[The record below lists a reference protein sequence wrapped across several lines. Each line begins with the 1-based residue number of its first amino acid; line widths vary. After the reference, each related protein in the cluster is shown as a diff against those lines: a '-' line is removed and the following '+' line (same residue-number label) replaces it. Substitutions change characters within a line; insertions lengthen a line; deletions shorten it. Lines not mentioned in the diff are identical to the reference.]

1 MARKSKK
8 DNLPPENDP
17 KHATGEKPESPI
29 TFSENKSEKST
40 RDNPK
45 STSSKSSNPKP
56 TNSKPQSDSLSRQMI
71 HIQRCSACRGR
82 WEEKVNRKKFP
93 YLKQSKRP
101 INISNSPS
109 KSKNSSKAFSEVL
122 IANNPMSDSSS
133 VYYSAESREYS
144 LAKAD
149 KIKSS
154 HSGDNAD
161 KSFPENLDST
171 TNLPSPSDNLLVAVE
186 NSNENINSDSTENN
200 QIHINEMYNHSG
212 FADTFS
218 DDEHMLDEE
227 LDTLLSQDE
236 EFGIDLDSTD
246 EIIEDQKYI
255 DKMLSPSIKTFSD
268 SDSDNDANISAISLK
283 GNKYLDIEHSD
294 VNSTPTKKS
303 SSENYWGSELSQM
316 KSLKTSVDSALIS
329 RLQEIQAA
337 YDEKVSQNRNLSALL
352 EKEINKNMNP
362 EKNSEIEG
370 MFENSAA
377 EKERILQHEAEANV
391 AFNQLKG
398 DYEVLLSEIQKKRLD
413 SVSPKESYASPYINM
428 AARKGRGRR
437 ITNGYDNQDIFD
449 TPRKNLFPAKILDSY
464 NPDSPFTPSSKKSA
478 RDFEPKHPTLGK
490 NSSDTNKNPDWEQHS
505 ILTKLIKSAEIGK
518 ELISYLKVIED
529 DFTNKLSASN
539 NKIIEVQN
547 SLQEKDIEIK
557 KLKRDHV
564 KNEILDEHIYVLQS
578 EKDSLTTSLSE
589 LRTHINKLEYEK
601 NRLSISFEKSSEQLE
616 LLKNREHELK
626 ESKDKQKAKYE
637 YDISSLKRQISN
649 LLKTKEETEKSYQSE
664 IDILKSSISRPISL
678 KNSTSSELNIRS
690 ISPLTPKMDATEYN
704 EPEPETIYLQYK
716 NVNQS
721 SNFLKYKQLS
731 ESNASI
737 KSQLNE
743 LLEKYN
749 SELLNSSK
757 LANKLRI
764 AYNQIETFEKKW
776 SDPDSL
782 DFYKESSSDRLFHK
796 NNRLANFGI
805 RKSPLKTK
813 KGSKFPRSKV
823 AGGRNRKDNSLRSFS
838 DGEMDS
844 FDSQYIP
851 NILSSNSSGKR
862 LSELHIS
869 NKVFTPSI
877 DLEFK
882 GESEDSSN
890 QLDSDELT
898 DSDSNINRYYLA
910 QQKNRNKTQPPH
922 QTGRITKPFTFT
934 KSLRTHQKTK
944 TKSLKPTGLGDLASE
959 LEKAQSNRLSDDSSK
974 DSRLYGIKNQS
985 SRIGDITF
993 DPSQSHQP
1001 VLKVDKFTST
1011 DDISNYSPKTDTS
1024 NSCTQTEGLFG
1035 LQTPSFEADI
1045 SFLTPSDTNSSPKS
1059 QKALN
1064 PESILNTDNSLVKT
1078 DKDNLKTSKHL
1089 TSNEI
1094 SGSNQTTYLSSPKK
1108 LFSDFGAQV
1117 DLINT
1122 HSVSEATI
1130 PSSDIQRDLESSQM
1144 LNSTGISALQST
1156 SIFTQ
1161 TEEVTPIQTIEIGIQ
1176 SDVIDSKHTV
1186 ESSTQTKIDKE
1197 TPRTEIGIQV
1207 EGPKP
1212 VLTIDSGTQLEGSD
1226 LTPTIDIGI
1235 QAENLSNIDT
1245 KEIGTQF
1252 ESTPVSK
1259 IGEFVVHDDNSPKSI
1274 GKFESQAENRTPSS
1288 LKDVESQT
1296 DYILSHSSDV
1306 GTQVENGT
1314 QISTSEISTQ
1324 AEYSSFD
1331 PTVEIGTQTE
1341 HNTDP
1346 IGSEV
1351 GVQVDSSL
1359 IISTNE
1365 ISTQIESPPF
1375 VSTNEIATQVNN
1387 DITPASEVTYQPQD
1401 LSNPILNETENLP
1414 RGDELSS
1421 ANKPLRITD
1430 VHLIKHTSEVGI
1442 QTLYNHQ
1449 LDLESEKPSSQLN
1462 NNELEYNAIK
1472 LSKAALVDKYT
1483 QTAQIS
1489 DNITPILYK
1498 DLDNESK
1505 STYYNSATSISRHI
1519 PDPVLNSNPTTA
1531 DNYDN
1536 YSLKSNDINL
1546 KNISITVSHSPDG
1559 MQPTNVQSTTE
1570 AYESNNYGNNSPYI
1584 SDSQNYSDSMK
1595 SLRISYP
1602 NGQLINN
1609 STPIRK
1615 SLTVNNQEFKQYSFN
1630 PNKNNLS
1637 IHGSVNPYFKPTHKT
1652 KKSLDVSPSNASHR
1666 PFYPHTRSF
1675 SMNSDRLGK
1684 YINSRNAMLGSSSS
1698 HYSKKLG
1705 PNKSNKSNQDSNYG
1719 SNLQVYPSKNTT
1731 TSSTNFSD
1739 LNENKQ
1745 FNPLNTNDDAYS
1757 KKENINTIL
1766 YSLHTTKYSSSVINS
1781 SKVDPILPRD
1791 ETVKKTKPHETN
1803 EDIQK
1808 SFKNITSVVSTEN
1821 KAIHNEPEEI
1831 DHKDVEIHD
1840 KEANDKLPEEEIYD
1854 YTNKNEKENPSKA
1867 QELASIAK
1875 NKDSIIPNPSTQASP
1890 DPLIVQA
1897 VARSMVGSYMY
1908 KFSSKVSPNE
1918 LKHEHSKYIRYFWVH
1933 PYTKII
1939 SWSKKPPTS
1948 NNVKQN
1954 SGSVFGFGDLLR
1966 NSSSKTLYIG
1976 NVKSIIDRDGS
1987 VNSDDFLK
1995 YSIIVTSGRSTIR
2008 IKALTLHEHELWLRA
2023 LSYLQSRNV
2032 ITSDSYNSDRPSQ
2045 IDGRPYT
2052 PNASSQAIASN
2063 RSSNFYYKQSD
2074 ADGTP
2079 NLSEYNSPSKH
2090 GRHKSLLSLIRFP
2103 KKSIDSNMNSI
2114 ESPGFRSVHNF
2125 PSGHGSTKSLNKPN
2139 TRPSHFR
2146 IASTSNKSER
2156 L

>member
-8 DNLPPENDP
+8 DSLLPDNVS
-17 KHATGEKPESPI
+17 KHATAENPDSPI
-29 TFSENKSEKST
+29 AFSEKKSEKST
-40 RDNPK
+40 KDIPK
-45 STSSKSSNPKP
+45 STIPKSPKP
-56 TNSKPQSDSLSRQMI
+56 KSTNSKPQSDSLSRQMI

-82 WEEKVNRKKFP
+82 WEEKINRKKFP

-109 KSKNSSKAFSEVL
+109 KSKNSSKAFSDVL

-144 LAKAD
+144 LTKAD
-149 KIKSS
+149 SIKVS
-154 HSGDNAD
+154 HPGDDAD
-161 KSFPENLDST
+161 KSFPGNLNNV
-171 TNLPSPSDNLLVAVE
+171 TNVPPLPNNFLVVVE
-186 NSNENINSDSTENN
+186 NSNDNINSDSNENN
-200 QIHINEMYNHSG
+200 QIQLNEIYDHSELV
-212 FADTFS
+212 DSYS

-227 LDTLLSQDE
+227 LDTLLSQDD
-236 EFGIDLDSTD
+236 EFDLDLDSAD

-255 DKMLSPSIKTFSD
+255 DKMLSPTMEAFSD
-268 SDSDNDANISAISLK
+268 SDSDNDAIASAISIK
-283 GNKYLDIEHSD
+283 GNTYLDIEHSD
-294 VNSTPTKKS
+294 VNNTPTKKS

-413 SVSPKESYASPYINM
+413 TISPKESYASPYINM

-437 ITNGYDNQDIFD
+437 RTNGHDNQDIFD

-464 NPDSPFTPSSKKSA
+464 NSDSPFTPNSKNAA
-478 RDFEPKHPTLGK
+478 RDFEIKQPTLEK
-490 NSSDTNKNPDWEQHS
+490 SSSDTNKNPDWEQHS

-518 ELISYLKVIED
+518 ELISYLKIIED

-539 NKIIEVQN
+539 NKVIEVQN

-578 EKDSLTTSLSE
+578 EKDSLTTNLSE
-589 LRTHINKLEYEK
+589 LRTHLNKLEYEK
-601 NRLSISFEKSSEQLE
+601 NRLSISFEKSNEQLE

-690 ISPLTPKMDATEYN
+690 ISPLTPKMDAAEYN
-704 EPEPETIYLQYK
+704 DPEPETIYLQYK

-782 DFYKESSSDRLFHK
+782 DFYKESSTDRLFHK

-823 AGGRNRKDNSLRSFS
+823 AGIRNRKDNSLRSFS
-838 DGEMDS
+838 DGEMNS
-844 FDSQYIP
+844 FDSKYIS

-869 NKVFTPSI
+869 NKVFAPNV

-882 GESEDSSN
+882 GESEESSN
-890 QLDSDELT
+890 QIDSDEPS

-910 QQKNRNKTQPPH
+910 QQKNRSKTQPPH

-944 TKSLKPTGLGDLASE
+944 NKSLKPSELGDLASE
-959 LEKAQSNRLSDDSSK
+959 LEKAQSYRLSDDSSK
-974 DSRLYGIKNQS
+974 DSRLHEIKNQS
-985 SRIGDITF
+985 SRIGDIIL
-993 DPSQSHQP
+993 DPSQSHQS

-1024 NSCTQTEGLFG
+1024 NSCTQTDGLFG

-1045 SFLTPSDTNSSPKS
+1045 SFLTSSDTNTSPKS
-1059 QKALN
+1059 QKTFN
-1064 PESILNTDNSLVKT
+1064 PKSILDTDNSLAKT
-1078 DKDNLKTSKHL
+1078 DTDSIKSSKYL
-1089 TSNEI
+1089 TNKEI
-1094 SGSNQTTYLSSPKK
+1094 SGSGQTAYLSSTKK
-1108 LFSDFGAQV
+1108 SFSDFGAQV

-1122 HSVSEATI
+1122 HNVSGATT
-1130 PSSDIQRDLESSQM
+1130 PTNDIQRDLERSQL
-1144 LNSTGISALQST
+1144 LNATGISIRQST

-1161 TEEVTPIQTIEIGIQ
+1161 TENVIPIQTIEIGVQ
-1176 SDVIDSKHTV
+1176 SDVTGSKPMV
-1186 ESSTQTKIDKE
+1186 ESGTQTKINKE
-1197 TPRTEIGIQV
+1197 IPRTEVGIQV

-1212 VLTIDSGTQLEGSD
+1212 VLTIDSETQLGGSD
-1226 LTPTIDIGI
+1226 RNPTIDIGI
-1235 QAENLSNIDT
+1235 QAENISVIHTNET
-1245 KEIGTQF
+1245 GTQF
-1252 ESTPVSK
+1252 ESASVSK
-1259 IGEFVVHDDNSPKSI
+1259 SGQFVDHDDNISKSI
-1274 GKFESQAENRTPSS
+1274 DKFESHIENRTPIS

-1296 DYILSHSSDV
+1296 DHIISHFSDV
-1306 GTQVENGT
+1306 GTQVENST
-1314 QISTSEISTQ
+1314 LILTSEISTQ

-1331 PTVEIGTQTE
+1331 PTIEIGTQTE
-1341 HNTDP
+1341 HNTVS

-1351 GVQVDSSL
+1351 GIQVDNSL

-1365 ISTQIESPPF
+1365 IATQIESPPS
-1375 VSTNEIATQVNN
+1375 VSTNEIATQVDN
-1387 DITPASEVTYQPQD
+1387 DIVTPASKITYQPQG
-1401 LSNPILNETENLP
+1401 LSNIISNETENP
-1414 RGDELSS
+1414 SRGDDLLS
-1421 ANKPLRITD
+1421 ADKLLRITD
-1430 VHLIKHTSEVGI
+1430 VNYIKNTSEVGI
-1442 QTLYNHQ
+1442 QTLSSHQ
-1449 LDLESEKPSSQLN
+1449 LDLESEKLPSQLN
-1462 NNELEYNAIK
+1462 HNELESNAYK
-1472 LSKAALVDKYT
+1472 LSKAALADKYT
-1483 QTAQIS
+1483 QTTQIS
-1489 DNITPILYK
+1489 DINVPSLDR
-1498 DLDNESK
+1498 DLENEPK
-1505 STYYNSATSISRHI
+1505 SVFYNSTTNISHHVS
-1519 PDPVLNSNPTTA
+1519 DDVLNSNPTTV

-1536 YSLKSNDINL
+1536 YSLKSNDISM
-1546 KNISITVSHSPDG
+1546 KNISITVSRSPDDIH
-1559 MQPTNVQSTTE
+1559 PTNVKTTSE
-1570 AYESNNYGNNSPYI
+1570 AYEYNNFGNNPSNI
-1584 SDSQNYSDSMK
+1584 NDSQYYSESMR
-1595 SLRISYP
+1595 SLCISYP
-1602 NGQLINN
+1602 TEHLINN

-1615 SLTVNNQEFKQYSFN
+1615 SLTANNQEFKHYSFN
-1630 PNKNNLS
+1630 HNKNNLS
-1637 IHGSVNPYFKPTHKT
+1637 IHSSVNPYSKPTHKT
-1652 KKSLDVSPSNASHR
+1652 KNSMDIGPSNATHR
-1666 PFYPHTRSF
+1666 PFYPHTRSC
-1675 SMNSDRLGK
+1675 SMNSDKLGK
-1684 YINSRNAMLGSSSS
+1684 YINSRHAMFDSSSS
-1698 HYSKKLG
+1698 QYSKKSG
-1705 PNKSNKSNQDSNYG
+1705 PNKSNKSNQDSNY
-1719 SNLQVYPSKNTT
+1719 SSKLQVCPSKNTT
-1731 TSSTNFSD
+1731 ASIINFSD
-1739 LNENKQ
+1739 INENKQ
-1745 FNPLNTNDDAYS
+1745 INPNDDAYN

-1781 SKVDPILPRD
+1781 SKVDPILPKD
-1791 ETVKKTKPHETN
+1791 ETVKKIKHHETN
-1803 EDIQK
+1803 ADIIQK
-1808 SFKNITSVVSTEN
+1808 SSKNISSVSVAEN
-1821 KAIHNEPEEI
+1821 KAILKEPEEKNHI
-1831 DHKDVEIHD
+1831 NIEIHD
-1840 KEANDKLPEEEIYD
+1840 KEAYDKLSVEEIYD
-1854 YTNKNEKENPSKA
+1854 HTDKNEKENPSKA

-1875 NKDSIIPNPSTQASP
+1875 SKDSLIPNPSTQASP

-1908 KFSSKVSPNE
+1908 KFSSKISPNE

-1987 VNSDDFLK
+1987 VYSDDFLK
-1995 YSIIVTSGRSTIR
+1995 YSIIITSGRSTIR

-2045 IDGRPYT
+2045 IEGRPYT

-2063 RSSNFYYKQSD
+2063 RSSNFYYKHSD
-2074 ADGTP
+2074 ADGTS

-2103 KKSIDSNMNSI
+2103 KKSIDSNMNGI

-2125 PSGHGSTKSLNKPN
+2125 PSGRGSTKSLNKPN
-2139 TRPSHFR
+2139 MKPSHFR
-2146 IASTSNKSER
+2146 ITSTSNKSER